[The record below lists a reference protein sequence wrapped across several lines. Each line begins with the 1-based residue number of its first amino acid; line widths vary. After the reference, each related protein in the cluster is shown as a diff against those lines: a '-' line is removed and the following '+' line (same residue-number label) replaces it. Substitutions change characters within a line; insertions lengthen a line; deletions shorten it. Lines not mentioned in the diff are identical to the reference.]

1 MYCNIYFMNLVK
13 YAMAAALFMICG
25 CMYGQK
31 VNPLRDS
38 LKIAINE
45 LAFHPDSI
53 DLLLKKA
60 AWNIELGE
68 WNYAKDAYDKVLA
81 LHPANIAGLYYRAY
95 VNEQLKRYNFAR
107 MDYENLLLLVPGN
120 FEAQLGLALLNQK
133 DKRYTLAL
141 DQINRLVSQFPDSA
155 LAYAARG
162 GMEVERGMYD
172 LALDDYTIALKKSPE
187 NTDYR
192 LNRIDLYIRLGKPDA
207 AKADL
212 DWLASHGVPRAALLE
227 QYWRLKR

>member
-1 MYCNIYFMNLVK
+1 MKVSKLLLT
-13 YAMAAALFMICG
+13 AALCIICDMG
-25 CMYGQK
+25 YAQK
-31 VNPLRDS
+31 TNPLRDS
-38 LKIAINE
+38 LKIAVNE

-81 LHPANIAGLYYRAY
+81 LHPTNIAGLYYRAY
-95 VNEQLKRYNFAR
+95 VNEQLRRYNFAR
-107 MDYENLLLLVPGN
+107 MDYENLLLLVLGN

-141 DQINRLVSQFPDSA
+141 DQINRLVSQYPDSA

-162 GMEVERGMYD
+162 GMENERGMYD
-172 LALDDYTIALKKSPE
+172 LALDDYTMALKKSPG

-192 LNRIDLYIRLGKPDA
+192 LNRIDLYIRLGKIDA

-212 DWLASHGVPRAALLE
+212 DWTVVHGVPRAALLE
-227 QYWRLKR
+227 QYKRLKR

>member
-1 MYCNIYFMNLVK
+1 MKVSKLLLT
-13 YAMAAALFMICG
+13 AALCIICDMG
-25 CMYGQK
+25 YAQK
-31 VNPLRDS
+31 TNPPRDS
-38 LKIAINE
+38 LKIAVNE
-45 LAFHPDSI
+45 LAFHPDSV

-95 VNEQLKRYNFAR
+95 VNEQLRRYNFAR

-141 DQINRLVSQFPDSA
+141 DQINRLVSQYPDSA

-162 GMEVERGMYD
+162 GMENERGMYD
-172 LALDDYTIALKKSPE
+172 LALDDYTMALKKSPG

-192 LNRIDLYIRLGKPDA
+192 LNRIDLYIRLGKIDA

-212 DWLASHGVPRAALLE
+212 DWMVVHGVPRAALLE
-227 QYWRLKR
+227 QYKRLKR

>member
-1 MYCNIYFMNLVK
+1 MKVSKLLLTGALCIICDMG
-13 YAMAAALFMICG
+13 YA
-25 CMYGQK
+25 QK
-31 VNPLRDS
+31 TNPLRDS
-38 LKIAINE
+38 LKIAVNE

-81 LHPANIAGLYYRAY
+81 LQPTNIAGLYYRAY
-95 VNEQLKRYNFAR
+95 VNEQLRRYNFAR
-107 MDYENLLLLVPGN
+107 MDYENLLLLVPG
-120 FEAQLGLALLNQK
+120 
-133 DKRYTLAL
+133 RYTLAL
-141 DQINRLVSQFPDSA
+141 DQINRLVSQYPDSA

-162 GMEVERGMYD
+162 GMEIERGMYD
-172 LALDDYTIALKKSPE
+172 LALDDYTMALKKSPG

-192 LNRIDLYIRLGKPDA
+192 LNRIDLYIRLGKLDA

-212 DWLASHGVPRAALLE
+212 DWMVVHGVPRAALLE
-227 QYWRLKR
+227 QYKRLKR